1 MKIYKKIHIHV
12 KRTNEEG
19 WFYACSTN
27 WAKTCKEAKDF
38 YHCDKALKVNDMIYF
53 CRKMEVVDIIEEKN
67 NEDGQI
73 QLVEEIQEE
82 TAA

>member
-1 MKIYKKIHIHV
+1 MLQ
-12 KRTNEEG
+12 
-19 WFYACSTN
+19 
-27 WAKTCKEAKDF
+27 AKEILVFQDDYYVIVRSFNNFENFPIKEAKDF